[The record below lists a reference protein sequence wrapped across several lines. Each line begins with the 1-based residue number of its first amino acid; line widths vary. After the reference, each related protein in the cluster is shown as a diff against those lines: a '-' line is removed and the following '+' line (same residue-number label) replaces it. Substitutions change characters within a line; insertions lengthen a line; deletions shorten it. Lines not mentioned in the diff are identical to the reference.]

1 MFNLSFQQLLTII
14 PAILIAITFHEFAH
28 GRVAMLLGDN
38 TPELTGRNTLN
49 PLKHLDPV
57 GFLLLMVVGFGWAK
71 PVMINPNNFKNFKR
85 DTILVALAGPTA
97 NFILAFIFTLLY
109 KILVINLGIVFVGL
123 YNFIFYS
130 ISINLALMVFNL
142 LPIPP
147 LDGSRIILN
156 LIPNSNSE
164 MRLKYYRYGSWAFL
178 ALIVIDR
185 MTPIN
190 LLPIR
195 PVVMFFMRLL
205 FSLVGVD
212 ISA

>member
-71 PVMINPNNFKNFKR
+71 PVMINPNNFKNLKR